1 MVLHDCG
8 KIELVKKR
16 NPMPQ
21 SFSKGYHI
29 VGVGVRVVASREY
42 GVVIV
47 CKQKIIPFSGLC
59 NLSNIGSLLLV

>member
-1 MVLHDCG
+1 
-8 KIELVKKR
+8 
-16 NPMPQ
+16 MPQ